1 MKLLNLL
8 SISMALFC
16 VFILSCTVPMQRVD
30 KGPQRIALKPAELD
44 IKKIVLVPFSSDTE
58 VAPSKEQYM
67 TDILYN
73 ELISKIININ
83 IVPLESSTSEFSK
96 VKSENPDLTNR
107 EVALRIG
114 NNLGAQAV
122 LIGNIFTYSEREG
135 GELGVSSPAS
145 IAFGVDLVN
154 TTNGEKIWENYF
166 AETQKPLFENVAE
179 VGKFFKRKG
188 RWVSVDEL
196 AKEGV
201 IEVVDTLNKFLEQN

>member
-1 MKLLNLL
+1 
-8 SISMALFC
+8 
-16 VFILSCTVPMQRVD
+16 MQRVD

>member
-1 MKLLNLL
+1 
-8 SISMALFC
+8 MALFC

-44 IKKIVLVPFSSDTE
+44 IRKIVLVSFASDTE
-58 VAPSKEQYM
+58 VPPGKERYLTEIM
-67 TDILYN
+67 YN

-96 VKSENPDLTNR
+96 VKSENPDLPDK
-107 EVALRIG
+107 EVAVKVG
-114 NNLGAQAV
+114 SNLGAQAV
-122 LIGNIFTYSEREG
+122 LVGNIFAYTEREG

-145 IAFGVDLVN
+145 VAFGVDLVN
-154 TTNGEKIWENYF
+154 TANGEKIWENYF

-188 RWVSVDEL
+188 KWISADEL
-196 AKEGV
+196 VKEGV
-201 IEVVDTLNKFLEQN
+201 IEIVDNLNKFLEQN

>member
-1 MKLLNLL
+1 MKLFNLFSF
-8 SISMALFC
+8 SIALF
-16 VFILSCTVPMQRVD
+16 FILSCSFPIQRAE
-30 KGPQRIALKPAELD
+30 KGPQRVALKPAELD
-44 IKKIVLVPFSSDTE
+44 IRKIVLVPFESDTE
-58 VAPSKEQYM
+58 VPPGKERYL
-67 TDILYN
+67 TDIMYN

-83 IVPLESSTSEFSK
+83 IVPLESSTPEFSK
-96 VKSENPDLTNR
+96 VKSENPDLTNK

-122 LIGNIFTYSEREG
+122 LIGSIFTYSEREG

-145 IAFGVDLVN
+145 VAFGVDLVN
-154 TTNGEKIWENYF
+154 TANGEKIWENYF

-188 RWVSVDEL
+188 RWISVDEL

-201 IEVVDTLNKFLEQN
+201 IEVVDNLNKFLEQK